1 VSTICCGR
9 KWSESGKKVEE
20 LDPQPA
26 NSPVE
31 PPNGRYNGK
40 LDDKGRLKLPVVFQ
54 TYLAGIPE
62 KVLFVT
68 SLDRST
74 AQIYPIAGWRANLKL
89 LRDQRGPEKKYAQS
103 ILFNAQDFGA
113 DAEMDSQGR
122 ITLNSYL
129 RENLTLDS
137 TGLHLY
143 WEDGHILL
151 FTEEVYQQRRAAS
164 MANTVEALDAMQG
177 AGLQ

>member
-1 VSTICCGR
+1 
-9 KWSESGKKVEE
+9 VEE
-20 LDPQPA
+20 IDAQPA
-26 NSPVE
+26 NAPLE

-54 TYLAGIPE
+54 TYLSSISE
-62 KVLFVT
+62 KGLFVT
-68 SLDRST
+68 SLDRNT
-74 AQIYPIAGWRANLKL
+74 AQIYPIAVWRANLKL
-89 LRDQRGPEKKYAQS
+89 FRDQRGPEKKYAQS
-103 ILFNAQDFGA
+103 LLFNAQDFGA

-129 RENLTLDS
+129 RENLKMDS
-137 TGLHLY
+137 TSLHLY

-164 MANTVEALDAMQG
+164 MANTADALDAMQG
-177 AGLQ
+177 VGLQ